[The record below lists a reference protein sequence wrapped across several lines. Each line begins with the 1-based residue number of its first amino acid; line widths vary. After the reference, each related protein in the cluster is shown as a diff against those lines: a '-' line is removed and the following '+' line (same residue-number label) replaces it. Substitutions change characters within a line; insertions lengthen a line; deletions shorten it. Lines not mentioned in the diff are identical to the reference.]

1 MLRVLVFRDLI
12 EERKKAWLGLRD
24 TFIKFS
30 ISIFQKLSEER
41 LSDFFVEKN
50 LSNIVTL

>member
-1 MLRVLVFRDLI
+1 MFRDLI

-41 LSDFFVEKN
+41 LSDFVKKN